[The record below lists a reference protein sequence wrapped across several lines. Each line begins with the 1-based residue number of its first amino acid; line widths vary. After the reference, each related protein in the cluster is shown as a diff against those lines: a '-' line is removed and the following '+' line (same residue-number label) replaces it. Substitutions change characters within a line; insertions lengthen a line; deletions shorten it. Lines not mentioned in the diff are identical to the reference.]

1 MTDVVNTL
9 AANLSEQVRAIAMV
23 TKSISRG
30 DLSQKIQVEAKGEVQ
45 ELAITINDMTDQL
58 RSFAEEVSRVALD
71 VSLNSF
77 VFLFIFFIFFVHILT

>member
-1 MTDVVNTL
+1 
-9 AANLSEQVRAIAMV
+9 MV